1 MFHPV
6 QQTNGSF
13 VGFAGV
19 RCYFLG
25 FCFLSREKKN
35 LYAKKRVYER
45 KSKCQFDE
53 KMNEIVFGVC
63 VEQLSRQLWHSWI
76 WFAVANWLGLWILT
90 VFCFLV
96 CLISI
101 TFFLFSIFSIYVA
114 FDDWCYG
121 IFFFWFTIVR
131 WMWVDCMG
139 NIWYSFSHQSQ
150 PISKSII
157 KCVGVKEAKLLNREN
172 TYIRNSPSENR

>member
-25 FCFLSREKKN
+25 FCFLSREKKI

-101 TFFLFSIFSIYVA
+101 TFFS
-114 FDDWCYG
+114 
-121 IFFFWFTIVR
+121 FFNFFNLRCVR
-131 WMWVDCMG
+131 WLMLWHFLFLIHHCSMDVG
-139 NIWYSFSHQSQ
+139 GLYGEYLIFIFP
-150 PISKSII
+150 PISTNVEVDNKMCWGKRS
-157 KCVGVKEAKLLNREN
+157 KTTQQRE
-172 TYIRNSPSENR
+172 YLYKK

>member
-25 FCFLSREKKN
+25 FCFLSREKKI

-101 TFFLFSIFSIYVA
+101 TFFLFSFFFFQFFQFTLRSMIDAMAFSFSDSPL
-114 FDDWCYG
+114 FDGCGWIVWG
-121 IFFFWFTIVR
+121 IFDIHFPT
-131 WMWVDCMG
+131 
-139 NIWYSFSHQSQ
+139 N
-150 PISKSII
+150 
-157 KCVGVKEAKLLNREN
+157 LNQFRS
-172 TYIRNSPSENR
+172 R